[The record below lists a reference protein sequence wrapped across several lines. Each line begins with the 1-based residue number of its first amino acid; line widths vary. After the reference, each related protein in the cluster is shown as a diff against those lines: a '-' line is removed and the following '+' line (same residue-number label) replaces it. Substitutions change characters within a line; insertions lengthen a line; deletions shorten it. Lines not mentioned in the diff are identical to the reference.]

1 MSGLINVNGAAAVTS
16 PSTLSRLKGVVRA
29 ELGVAADV
37 PVVIHEAAC
46 TEPGCAPVE
55 TLIAVLDG
63 SDRTFRLTQP
73 LIDVSPEDLRRLFR
87 EEHNHELDH

>member
-1 MSGLINVNGAAAVTS
+1 MSGLINVNGTAPVPS
-16 PSTLSRLKGVVRA
+16 PSTLSRLKGVVRS

-63 SDRTFRLTQP
+63 SDRTFRLAQP
-73 LIDVSPEDLRRLFR
+73 LVEVTPEDLRRLLR
-87 EEHNHELDH
+87 EENNDEHEH